1 MKLMKVRWIILI
13 IIAMVLGIL
22 IVINIIEYINNQNFL
37 KLHINQ
43 IEEDMITNEEAQKFN
58 MKFYQYLYQDRE
70 RARIYRII
78 YDKHKVN
85 GLIKTVIKSNKN
97 NDEHHVTIEYNDID
111 GEHIQVDNDDNYHEI
126 YNIDSTFERCF
137 ISFKYDELGYI
148 TFIKIMILGDAM

>member
-58 MKFYQYLYQDRE
+58 MEFYQYLYQDRE

-111 GEHIQVDNDDNYHEI
+111 GEHIQVDTDDNYREI
-126 YNIDSTFERCF
+126 YDIDTFEIYF
-137 ISFKYDELGYI
+137 IFFKYDEQGYI
-148 TFIKIMILGDAM
+148 TSIEIEISGNAM

>member
-1 MKLMKVRWIILI
+1 
-13 IIAMVLGIL
+13 MVLGIL

-58 MKFYQYLYQDRE
+58 MEFYQYLYQDRE

-97 NDEHHVTIEYNDID
+97 NEEHHVTIEYNDID

-126 YNIDSTFERCF
+126 YNFDSTFERCF
-137 ISFKYDELGYI
+137 IYFKYNELGYI
-148 TFIKIMILGDAM
+148 TSIEIEISGNAM

>member
-13 IIAMVLGIL
+13 IIAIVLGIL

-58 MKFYQYLYQDRE
+58 MKFYQYLDQDRE
-70 RARIYRII
+70 RAKIYCFTR
-78 YDKHKVN
+78 DKHKVN

-97 NDEHHVTIEYNDID
+97 DDEHHVTIQYNDIN
-111 GEHIQVDNDDNYHEI
+111 GKLIQVDNDDNYREI
-126 YNIDSTFERCF
+126 YDIDTFEKCNIYF
-137 ISFKYDELGYI
+137 EYDELGYI
-148 TFIKIMILGDAM
+148 TFIKIMISGDAM

>member
-70 RARIYRII
+70 RARIYVS
-78 YDKHKVN
+78 YMTN
-85 GLIKTVIKSNKN
+85 IK
-97 NDEHHVTIEYNDID
+97 
-111 GEHIQVDNDDNYHEI
+111 
-126 YNIDSTFERCF
+126 
-137 ISFKYDELGYI
+137 
-148 TFIKIMILGDAM
+148 

>member
-1 MKLMKVRWIILI
+1 
-13 IIAMVLGIL
+13 MVLGIL

-58 MKFYQYLYQDRE
+58 MKFYQYLDQDRE
-70 RARIYRII
+70 RARIYCFTR
-78 YDKHKVN
+78 DKHKVN

-97 NDEHHVTIEYNDID
+97 NEEHHVTIEYNDID

-126 YNIDSTFERCF
+126 YNFDSTFERCF
-137 ISFKYDELGYI
+137 IYFKYNELGYI
-148 TFIKIMILGDAM
+148 TSIEIEISGNAM

>member
-13 IIAMVLGIL
+13 IIAIVLGIL

-58 MKFYQYLYQDRE
+58 MKFYQYLDQDRE
-70 RARIYRII
+70 RARIYCFTR
-78 YDKHKVN
+78 DKHKVN

-111 GEHIQVDNDDNYHEI
+111 GEHIQVDNDDNYRKIYDIDTFEI
-126 YNIDSTFERCF
+126 YF
-137 ISFKYDELGYI
+137 IFFKYDEQGYI
-148 TFIKIMILGDAM
+148 TSIEIEISGNAM

>member
-13 IIAMVLGIL
+13 IIAIVLGIL

-58 MKFYQYLYQDRE
+58 MKFYQYLDQDRE
-70 RARIYRII
+70 RARIYCFTR
-78 YDKHKVN
+78 DKHKVN

-97 NDEHHVTIEYNDID
+97 NDEHHVTIQYNDIN
-111 GEHIQVDNDDNYHEI
+111 GKLIQVDTDDNYRKIYDIDTFEI
-126 YNIDSTFERCF
+126 YF
-137 ISFKYDELGYI
+137 IFFKYDEQGYI
-148 TFIKIMILGDAM
+148 TSIEIEISGNAM

>member
-13 IIAMVLGIL
+13 IIAIVLGIL

-58 MKFYQYLYQDRE
+58 MKFYQYLYQDRDRE
-70 RARIYRII
+70 RIYCFIR
-78 YDKHKVN
+78 DKHKVN

-97 NDEHHVTIEYNDID
+97 NDEHHVTIQYNDIN
-111 GEHIQVDNDDNYHEI
+111 GKLIQVDTDDNYREI
-126 YNIDSTFERCF
+126 YDIDTLERCNVYF
-137 ISFKYDELGYI
+137 EYDELGYI
-148 TFIKIMILGDAM
+148 TFIKIMISGDAM